1 MRRGRD
7 DASGGVKSV
16 PSGLSWPLAA
26 VMPVTL
32 RSCSVPGQEGWPKP
46 SAQFD
51 PAWPAKF
58 RRHSRPATSEKGHSR
73 RLGHVGDMSGLPQAP
88 DISGPGRHFAFVPLT
103 EIAPPHSITSS
114 ARASSI
120 DGILMPRAF
129 AVVRLIN
136 RLNLVGCS
144 KGSSPG
150 AAPLRILCSRRAT
163 PWKASFGSRE

>member
-1 MRRGRD
+1 MRLGRD
-7 DASGGVKSV
+7 DAPDGVKSV

-32 RSCSVPGQEGWPKP
+32 RSCSVPGQAGWPKP

-88 DISGPGRHFAFVPLT
+88 DISGPGLHFAFVPLADMT
-103 EIAPPHSITSS
+103 T
-114 ARASSI
+114 
-120 DGILMPRAF
+120 
-129 AVVRLIN
+129 
-136 RLNLVGCS
+136 
-144 KGSSPG
+144 
-150 AAPLRILCSRRAT
+150 PLRPRYCPSGTIGIGDLPSWPIRRSRTRDRIHPFDQTWAIYVQC
-163 PWKASFGSRE
+163 AL